1 MSKWKKF
8 WLYFVTALAWLSSQ
22 IGITTAQGWQNTP
35 DAAKD
40 NSDDSEIVLLPS
52 TKNLKTQNGV
62 ISQVDELFNSD
73 FSEIVHY
80 GHRSH
85 RSHRSHSSHYSG
97 SGGYYY
103 DDEDDDSYG
112 GGGGGYSGGGS
123 RRSGG
128 GGSYGGGSS
137 SGGGSRS
144 GGSSTPSAPVK
155 KDILPIAAI
164 QKQLNLLGY
173 NCGEENG
180 TKNENTINA
189 IKTFQIEYGLT
200 ADGYVDWKTE
210 SWLNST
216 KIEAIRE
223 ALTKLGYKFNPNLG
237 NGRTQEVINAI
248 YDFQARHN
256 LDQNGRIDLKT
267 KRALGLGG

>member
-35 DAAKD
+35 DASRD
-40 NSDDSEIVLLPS
+40 NSDDSEMVLLPS
-52 TKNLKTQNGV
+52 TNKLKTQNGL

-73 FSEIVHY
+73 FAEIIHY

-97 SGGYYY
+97 SSGYYY
-103 DDEDDDSYG
+103 DDEDDS
-112 GGGGGYSGGGS
+112 YSGGGS
-123 RRSGG
+123 RSSSGSGSRRSGG
-128 GGSYGGGSS
+128 RY
-137 SGGGSRS
+137 SGGGS
-144 GGSSTPSAPVK
+144 GGSSTPVAPAK
-155 KDILPIAAI
+155 KDILPIATI

-223 ALTKLGYKFNPNLG
+223 VLTKLGYKFNPSLG

-256 LDQNGRIDLKT
+256 LEQNGRIDLKT
-267 KRALGLGG
+267 KKALGLGG

>member
-22 IGITTAQGWQNTP
+22 IGITAAHGWQNTP
-35 DAAKD
+35 DVAND
-40 NSDDSEIVLLPS
+40 DSDDSEIVFVPS
-52 TKNLKTQNGV
+52 AKNLKTQNGAL
-62 ISQVDELFNSD
+62 SRVDELFNSD
-73 FSEIVHY
+73 FAETVNY

-85 RSHRSHSSHYSG
+85 RSHRSHYSG
-97 SGGYYY
+97 SGGGRYYY
-103 DDEDDDSYG
+103 DDEDSYSS
-112 GGGGGYSGGGS
+112 GGGYSGGGS

-128 GGSYGGGSS
+128 GSS
-137 SGGGSRS
+137 SGSGSRS
-144 GGSSTPSAPVK
+144 GGSSAPVAPAK
-155 KDILPIAAI
+155 KDILPIATI

-173 NCGEENG
+173 NCGEESG

-223 ALTKLGYKFNPNLG
+223 ALTKLGYKFNPSLG